1 MKCHLLRFANE
12 MTSVIFSVK
21 EHKQITR
28 LSKLLRSNLMA
39 SQYHSICLKSY
50 QVSWKFEE
58 MFTDVQHLFWKTI
71 RQ

>member
-1 MKCHLLRFANE
+1 
-12 MTSVIFSVK
+12 
-21 EHKQITR
+21 
-28 LSKLLRSNLMA
+28 MA